1 MVRRAN
7 RYFQNLK
14 TKGILS
20 VFRLAK
26 GDYSSR
32 ERERALCKRQAAFS
46 WNLLNLLYVR
56 YLELAG
62 LGCLSFPAEL
72 QREGRCLPLFF
83 KAFRDRQCRFTRFWP
98 AWILNSGIKQVLW
111 ACLPVLCFSPDR

>member
-1 MVRRAN
+1 MVCRAN

-32 ERERALCKRQAAFS
+32 E
-46 WNLLNLLYVR
+46 
-56 YLELAG
+56 LESMNEPSG
-62 LGCLSFPAEL
+62 RDKLG
-72 QREGRCLPLFF
+72 
-83 KAFRDRQCRFTRFWP
+83 
-98 AWILNSGIKQVLW
+98 I
-111 ACLPVLCFSPDR
+111 

>member
-26 GDYSSR
+26 GDCSSR
-32 ERERALCKRQAAFS
+32 ERERALCRRQAASS
-46 WNLLNLLYVR
+46 WNLLNLLCVR

-62 LGCLSFPAEL
+62 LGRLSFPAEL
-72 QREGRCLPLFF
+72 QREGSVSHSSSRPSGTDSAGLPGL
-83 KAFRDRQCRFTRFWP
+83 ASLDT
-98 AWILNSGIKQVLW
+98 
-111 ACLPVLCFSPDR
+111 

>member
-7 RYFQNLK
+7 RYFQSLK

-32 ERERALCKRQAAFS
+32 ERERALCKRQAASS
-46 WNLLNLLYVR
+46 WNLLNLLCVR
-56 YLELAG
+56 YLELLAG
-62 LGCLSFPAEL
+62 LGRLSFPAEL
-72 QREGRCLPLFF
+72 QREGSVSHSSSRPSGTDSAGLPGFGQLGYLTQ
-83 KAFRDRQCRFTRFWP
+83 A
-98 AWILNSGIKQVLW
+98 
-111 ACLPVLCFSPDR
+111 

>member
-1 MVRRAN
+1 MVCRAN

-32 ERERALCKRQAAFS
+32 EHE
-46 WNLLNLLYVR
+46 
-56 YLELAG
+56 
-62 LGCLSFPAEL
+62 
-72 QREGRCLPLFF
+72 
-83 KAFRDRQCRFTRFWP
+83 
-98 AWILNSGIKQVLW
+98 
-111 ACLPVLCFSPDR
+111 

>member
-14 TKGILS
+14 TKGILN

-46 WNLLNLLYVR
+46 WNLLNLLYVH
-56 YLELAG
+56 YLELLAG
-62 LGCLSFPAEL
+62 LGRLSFPAEL
-72 QREGRCLPLFF
+72 QREGSVSHSSSRPSGTDSAGLPGFGQLGYLTQ
-83 KAFRDRQCRFTRFWP
+83 A
-98 AWILNSGIKQVLW
+98 
-111 ACLPVLCFSPDR
+111 

>member
-62 LGCLSFPAEL
+62 LGRLSFPAEL
-72 QREGRCLPLFF
+72 QRERQVSPTLLQGLPGP
-83 KAFRDRQCRFTRFWP
+83 TVP
-98 AWILNSGIKQVLW
+98 VYQVL
-111 ACLPVLCFSPDR
+111 ASLDT

>member
-14 TKGILS
+14 TKGILN

-32 ERERALCKRQAAFS
+32 ERERALCKRQAASS
-46 WNLLNLLYVR
+46 WNLLNLLYVH
-56 YLELAG
+56 YLELLAG
-62 LGCLSFPAEL
+62 LGRLSFPAEL
-72 QREGRCLPLFF
+72 QREGSVSHSSSRPSGTDSAGLPGFGQLGYLTQ
-83 KAFRDRQCRFTRFWP
+83 A
-98 AWILNSGIKQVLW
+98 
-111 ACLPVLCFSPDR
+111 

>member
-46 WNLLNLLYVR
+46 WNLLNLLVCALFR
-56 YLELAG
+56 TGRFGTPQLPSRAAERRQVSPTLLQG
-62 LGCLSFPAEL
+62 LPGPTV
-72 QREGRCLPLFF
+72 PVY
-83 KAFRDRQCRFTRFWP
+83 
-98 AWILNSGIKQVLW
+98 QVL
-111 ACLPVLCFSPDR
+111 ASLDT